1 MDNFLG
7 RNDETMQCRGMLHI
21 VAKGDTLYKI
31 GKKYGAPVS
40 RIMYAN
46 PYVDVYNLQ
55 EGDEICVPVMT
66 PRMEDEHTAMPVQE
80 RRRMEPDTGMPGN
93 AAMPGR
99 NSERTRNGAMPGN
112 MMMPGQE
119 NERNGSSMPGN
130 MAMPGWGN
138 ERNGSSGMPGNMMM
152 PGQENERNGSSMPG
166 NMMMPGWENERNGSS
181 MPGNMAMPG
190 QENEGNGG
198 SGMPENGMMPGQNT
212 ERSRNGAMPGNTY
225 LPGQDSE
232 SNGSIMPGENGPG
245 MMPMAETDMGME
257 PSAETGPGMNPAAET
272 GMNRMEPSAETG
284 MGMNPAAENAP
295 GMPPRRCWH
304 GCENLF
310 PPACGECMQEP
321 VQQSVPEQ
329 GFSAGPDGMVE
340 HAAPSM
346 MGFSQ
351 TEAYPQTAGDNP
363 WNQERLTESKVEQY
377 LSADPHRKTECR

>member
-130 MAMPGWGN
+130 MAMPG
-138 ERNGSSGMPGNMMM
+138 
-152 PGQENERNGSSMPG
+152 
-166 NMMMPGWENERNGSS
+166 
-181 MPGNMAMPG
+181 

-198 SGMPENGMMPGQNT
+198 SGMPENGMMPDQNT
-212 ERSRNGAMPGNTY
+212 ERTRNGAMPGNTY
-225 LPGQDSE
+225 LTGQDSE
-232 SNGSIMPGENGPG
+232 RNGSSMPGENGPG

-272 GMNRMEPSAETG
+272 GMDRMEPSAETG
-284 MGMNPAAENAP
+284 MGMMPAAENAP

>member
-1 MDNFLG
+1 MENFLG
-7 RNDETMQCRGMLHI
+7 RNDETMQCRGVLHI

-93 AAMPGR
+93 MMMPGR

-112 MMMPGQE
+112 TYMPGGE
-119 NERNGSSMPGN
+119 YERNSNSMPGN

-138 ERNGSSGMPGNMMM
+138 ERNGSSGMP
-152 PGQENERNGSSMPG
+152 
-166 NMMMPGWENERNGSS
+166 
-181 MPGNMAMPG
+181 
-190 QENEGNGG
+190 
-198 SGMPENGMMPGQNT
+198 ENGMMPDQNT
-212 ERSRNGAMPGNTY
+212 ERTRNGAMPGNTY
-225 LPGQDSE
+225 LTGQDSE
-232 SNGSIMPGENGPG
+232 RNGSSMPGENGPG

-257 PSAETGPGMNPAAET
+257 PSAETG
-272 GMNRMEPSAETG
+272 
-284 MGMNPAAENAP
+284 MGMMPAAENAP

>member
-7 RNDETMQCRGMLHI
+7 RNDETMQCRGVLHI

-112 MMMPGQE
+112 TYMPGGE
-119 NERNGSSMPGN
+119 YERNSN
-130 MAMPGWGN
+130 
-138 ERNGSSGMPGNMMM
+138 
-152 PGQENERNGSSMPG
+152 
-166 NMMMPGWENERNGSS
+166 S

-190 QENEGNGG
+190 QENE
-198 SGMPENGMMPGQNT
+198 
-212 ERSRNGAMPGNTY
+212 RNG
-225 LPGQDSE
+225 S
-232 SNGSIMPGENGPG
+232 SMPGENGPG

-272 GMNRMEPSAETG
+272 GMDRMEPSAETG
-284 MGMNPAAENAP
+284 MGMMPAAENAP

>member
-1 MDNFLG
+1 
-7 RNDETMQCRGMLHI
+7 
-21 VAKGDTLYKI
+21 
-31 GKKYGAPVS
+31 
-40 RIMYAN
+40 
-46 PYVDVYNLQ
+46 
-55 EGDEICVPVMT
+55 
-66 PRMEDEHTAMPVQE
+66 
-80 RRRMEPDTGMPGN
+80 MPG
-93 AAMPGR
+93 GEYER
-99 NSERTRNGAMPGN
+99 NSN
-112 MMMPGQE
+112 
-119 NERNGSSMPGN
+119 
-130 MAMPGWGN
+130 
-138 ERNGSSGMPGNMMM
+138 
-152 PGQENERNGSSMPG
+152 
-166 NMMMPGWENERNGSS
+166 S

-190 QENEGNGG
+190 QENE
-198 SGMPENGMMPGQNT
+198 
-212 ERSRNGAMPGNTY
+212 RNG
-225 LPGQDSE
+225 S
-232 SNGSIMPGENGPG
+232 SMPGENGPG

-272 GMNRMEPSAETG
+272 GMDRMEPSAETG
-284 MGMNPAAENAP
+284 MGMMPAAENAP
-295 GMPPRRCWH
+295 GLPPRRCWH

>member
-55 EGDEICVPVMT
+55 EGDEICVPVRT

-99 NSERTRNGAMPGN
+99 NSERSRNGAMPGN
-112 MMMPGQE
+112 TYMPGGE
-119 NERNGSSMPGN
+119 YERNSN
-130 MAMPGWGN
+130 
-138 ERNGSSGMPGNMMM
+138 
-152 PGQENERNGSSMPG
+152 
-166 NMMMPGWENERNGSS
+166 S

-190 QENEGNGG
+190 QENE
-198 SGMPENGMMPGQNT
+198 
-212 ERSRNGAMPGNTY
+212 RNG
-225 LPGQDSE
+225 S
-232 SNGSIMPGENGPG
+232 SMPGENGPG

-272 GMNRMEPSAETG
+272 GMDRMEPSAETG
-284 MGMNPAAENAP
+284 MGMMPAAENAP